1 MKVICC
7 AGALSARRVVCS
19 PSSSS
24 SSSSSFEEKVG
35 MEGDEGG
42 SAKEERVE
50 DESWTGERKRGRK
63 RGARNR
69 KKGRNAQGKSVIS
82 FCACGYDISNR
93 LEGPFFFFFFFFYLF
108 SVPPATLSLF
118 LPSSSTPLKKVA
130 RLSPELCRRQGR
142 PGGEWGGR
150 WLSRGNG
157 DAN

>member
-7 AGALSARRVVCS
+7 AGALSARRVVSSPS

-24 SSSSSFEEKVG
+24 EEKDG
-35 MEGDEGG
+35 GG

-50 DESWTGERKRGRK
+50 DETGERKRGRK

-93 LEGPFFFFFFFFYLF
+93 LEGPFFFFFF
-108 SVPPATLSLF
+108 SVPSATLTLF
-118 LPSSSTPLKKVA
+118 LPSSSTLSKKVA

-150 WLSRGNG
+150 WPSRGNG